1 MEPTCGMEGT
11 MGHHISL
18 SDEDEQ
24 KQVQT
29 LTLCYSRET
38 LSIVQNLDLT
48 EAESIYSSN
57 RSCLHDQGKIH
68 IFCHIATPAS
78 QDLIKLE

>member
-24 KQVQT
+24 KQVQA
-29 LTLCYSRET
+29 LTLCYSHET
-38 LSIVQNLDLT
+38 LSIDQNLDLT
-48 EAESIYSSN
+48 EAECIYSSN
-57 RSCLHDQGKIH
+57 RSCLLQICKD
-68 IFCHIATPAS
+68 
-78 QDLIKLE
+78 